1 MLVVLRGSLIALLL
15 VLGACS
21 SVERSS
27 SGADA
32 TPAPAA
38 RPVTASP
45 EQAQATLDDGRH
57 FGYIKAVD
65 PSSDSLVFD
74 LAEFLTDDDADRAAA
89 EDGVIQPGE
98 HVDNDYYIRN
108 KNTKLRTISYGAEV
122 GVRVVNW
129 PDCCESIDG
138 DIEAFAA
145 AFRPG
150 GETDLYHG
158 PSSQYWLTVSDG
170 RILEIEEQY
179 LP

>member
-1 MLVVLRGSLIALLL
+1 MLLL
-15 VLGACS
+15 VFGCTCS
-21 SVERSS
+21 NGERSETR
-27 SGADA
+27 ADD

-38 RPVTASP
+38 SPGTASP
-45 EQAQATLDDGRH
+45 VSEPAAALADGRH

-65 PSSDSLVFD
+65 PGSRTLVFD
-74 LAEFLTDDDADRAAA
+74 LAEFLTGDEADRAAA
-89 EDGVIQPGE
+89 EDGMIQPGE

-108 KNTKLRTISYGAEV
+108 KNTKLRTMPYAADI
-122 GVRVVNW
+122 GVRIVNW

-138 DIEAFAA
+138 DIEPFAA

-158 PSSQYWLTVSDG
+158 PSSQYWLTVRDA
-170 RILEIEEQY
+170 RIVEIEEQY